1 MHLIIKSLM
10 KILVTGASGQFGTAT
25 IHFLLSKI
33 PANDIIALVREEQKA
48 TNLRTK
54 GIEIK
59 VGNYD
64 DNASLVAAMK
74 GVDKVLLI
82 SGNEMAIRQKQHI
95 NVINAAKECG
105 VKHLVYT
112 SFLRKNE
119 TKTSPLG
126 AFSKSHIETEKA
138 IIESG
143 ITYTIMLNSLYA
155 DILPM
160 FFGPQVLEAGIFLP
174 TEDGMAAYATKS
186 NMAEAAANILSGI
199 GHENKKYIIANT
211 ENYSMDDA
219 AEILSEIKGEEVEY
233 ASPANKD
240 YVEALVNAGFP
251 QQMANSLVGFCE
263 AIKQGEFETE
273 TTDLED
279 LLGRK
284 PTSLNEYFETIYS
297 NK

>member
-1 MHLIIKSLM
+1 M

-25 IHFLLSKI
+25 IHFLLNKI
-33 PANDIIALVREEQKA
+33 PANEITAFVRDEKKVVDFS
-48 TNLRTK
+48 TK

-59 VGNYD
+59 VGNYE
-64 DNASLVAAMK
+64 NYASLTAAMK

-82 SGNEMAIRQKQHI
+82 SGNEMANRQKQHVNI
-95 NVINAAKECG
+95 INAAKECG

-126 AFSKSHIETEKA
+126 TFSKSHIETEKA

-143 ITYTIMLNSLYA
+143 ITYTIMLNGLYA

-174 TEDGMAAYATKS
+174 TEDGMAAYATK
-186 NMAEAAANILSGI
+186 NDMAEAASNILLGN
-199 GHENKKYIIANT
+199 GHENKKYVIANT

-233 ASPANKD
+233 ASPTNKE
-240 YVEALVNAGFP
+240 YIEALVKAGFP

-273 TTDLED
+273 TTDLEF
-279 LLGRK
+279 LLNRK
-284 PTSLNEYFETIYS
+284 PTSLYHYFETIYS